1 MNRLFNLDS
10 PIMVFLGKVGDLIW
24 LNVLTMICCIPIVTV
39 GASITALHYVSIK
52 MVRNEEGYLT
62 KNFFKSFRQNFFQA
76 TVLWVLMLF
85 ILAVAGADFYFLSS
99 QSDKRLRRP

>member
-52 MVRNEEGYLT
+52 MVRNEE
-62 KNFFKSFRQNFFQA
+62 K
-76 TVLWVLMLF
+76 
-85 ILAVAGADFYFLSS
+85 
-99 QSDKRLRRP
+99 

>member
-52 MVRNEEGYLT
+52 MVRNEEG
-62 KNFFKSFRQNFFQA
+62 
-76 TVLWVLMLF
+76 
-85 ILAVAGADFYFLSS
+85 
-99 QSDKRLRRP
+99 

>member
-1 MNRLFNLDS
+1 MTAKIPGEGRKMNRLFNLDS

-52 MVRNEEGYLT
+52 MVRNEE
-62 KNFFKSFRQNFFQA
+62 
-76 TVLWVLMLF
+76 
-85 ILAVAGADFYFLSS
+85 
-99 QSDKRLRRP
+99 